1 MRRVLQ
7 DSHFPN
13 DREPSYHV
21 STGIVMPVGMSKR
34 VRAYIM
40 EKIGM
45 TEIRDAKIS
54 DVKRLLEIYDYYVQN
69 TAITFEYDTPSVD
82 EFTACNISNDSGK

>member
-1 MRRVLQ
+1 
-7 DSHFPN
+7 
-13 DREPSYHV
+13 
-21 STGIVMPVGMSKR
+21 
-34 VRAYIM
+34 
-40 EKIGM
+40 M